1 MHETEHSHIRMELF
15 SFTMIYMHIF
25 KLFESVLKHLPLISL
40 WCLQFCFCGLAVET
54 MSDLHSHLVSVRQF
68 LAAMRNKGDFERL
81 REELR
86 EEIWTYRD
94 VSECIGTC
102 RAWFSARKPIPD
114 TFRYILIHSDTS
126 RYMIIKLRVPKK
138 IKQHFGLIFHHN
150 CQPPIVL
157 SLNRHLSTVKSSLQ
171 HCRSFFG
178 CSTFVSVLAGIE
190 QTW

>member
-1 MHETEHSHIRMELF
+1 M
-15 SFTMIYMHIF
+15 Y
-25 KLFESVLKHLPLISL
+25 
-40 WCLQFCFCGLAVET
+40 
-54 MSDLHSHLVSVRQF
+54 
-68 LAAMRNKGDFERL
+68 RN
-81 REELR
+81 
-86 EEIWTYRD
+86 
-94 VSECIGTC
+94 VSERVGL
-102 RAWFSARKPIPD
+102 D
-114 TFRYILIHSDTS
+114 FRLENLSPIHSDTS

-178 CSTFVSVLAGIE
+178 CSTFVNVLAGIE